1 MSRKTFQQRLRACER
16 GGNLTV
22 ADLARWFGR
31 PYPTVRTWVQNGIEP
46 GGGPI
51 DKEHAESMLG
61 LLETLIKQKRGL
73 PLPRMAPRDRI
84 ERLTQIRTA
93 FVS

>member
-1 MSRKTFQQRLRACER
+1 MSKKTFQQRLRACER

-22 ADLARWFGR
+22 ADLARWFDR

-61 LLETLIKQKRGL
+61 LLETLIKQGRWF
-73 PLPRMAPRDRI
+73 PISRMSPRERI
-84 ERLTQIRTA
+84 EHLAEIRA
-93 FVS
+93 ACMS